1 LVRYRRNGRGEDQPL
16 GPTTHDPGRNY
27 PTADFPDHRP
37 DPCDCCAGGNAQAQ
51 ESLTIFT
58 VIFELKGA
66 PMPHIGPQ
74 ELIIILIIV
83 VLLFGVGRIGKIAG
97 EMGSGLR
104 AFKEGLQGDKTEA
117 EKEAEKEKAEA

>member
-1 LVRYRRNGRGEDQPL
+1 
-16 GPTTHDPGRNY
+16 
-27 PTADFPDHRP
+27 
-37 DPCDCCAGGNAQAQ
+37 
-51 ESLTIFT
+51 
-58 VIFELKGA
+58 
-66 PMPHIGPQ
+66 MPHIGYQ